1 MFPGDFDL
9 TVLQHSEQETI
20 KKFVENLG
28 PDWYVVPKVEITHS
42 GKDSEIDI
50 VLVSAVHGV
59 LLVEVKGGLITLEDG
74 HWLSNGNSTSRV
86 SSCNTSSPSQR

>member
-28 PDWYVVPKVEITHS
+28 PDW
-42 GKDSEIDI
+42 
-50 VLVSAVHGV
+50 
-59 LLVEVKGGLITLEDG
+59 
-74 HWLSNGNSTSRV
+74 
-86 SSCNTSSPSQR
+86 